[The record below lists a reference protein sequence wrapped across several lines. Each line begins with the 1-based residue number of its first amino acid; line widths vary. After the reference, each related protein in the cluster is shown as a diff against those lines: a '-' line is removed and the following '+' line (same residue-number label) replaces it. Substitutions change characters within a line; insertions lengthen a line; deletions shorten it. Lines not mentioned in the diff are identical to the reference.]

1 MNLNSITNKILSIG
15 KSILKYWKDQTK
27 SQKTRIVVI
36 ASIIVIGS
44 ATLVITLNHT
54 TYAVLYTNLSAKD
67 AGDIL
72 AKLTEMKI
80 DGKAQGA
87 DTILVPENEVSMVR
101 MELASAGYPTSSA
114 NLDILAKGTGFGVT
128 EEDKAIYRKYQLQAD
143 LQNSIKQ
150 LSSIADARVSL
161 YIPAESSFVIDNSSS
176 EATAAALITLKP
188 GNKLTAGN
196 VKAISEL
203 IQKSVSGL
211 TAENV
216 SIIDSDMNVLSG
228 DEDATG
234 LTQGSRESTEEQVSD
249 RLRKQVIS
257 LLQPIFGIDN
267 VGAQVNVALNFD
279 ESTIDTIKFE
289 PMENATTGIIKTIDS
304 IREVTK
310 NAAGNTTDTTTA
322 ATYPVTDTADSVYQS
337 NTEKITYEI
346 NTIKEHLVKAK
357 GSISKLSVSVLINK
371 TSTNGVDY
379 TQNVKNLVGTAVGVS
394 PDYITVESLP
404 FTKSENEADA
414 LKAYEAANSKA
425 EQWQLIKSLAY
436 VFGGLLA
443 FIILLVTITK
453 RKHKSKEEEFEENF
467 PSLFSKDSKEMREN
481 RANNDSKREIDFKID
496 DATNTKREIYEV
508 EKSEKALIEKYV
520 ESNPELVVSIIRS
533 WLAEDEG

>member
-310 NAAGNTTDTTTA
+310 NAAGNTTDATAA

-371 TSTNGVDY
+371 TSTNGADY